1 MTLEGKDLYAYRAG
15 FREWLYQRAQANH
28 KESVG
33 LLHITFTL
41 ADAEIGGT
49 VISDHDPAYLARRI
63 ESAATRSTIDCFAV
77 LEFGKRGSHR
87 IHAHMLAD
95 DSFEARRLGA
105 AWTESHLGMTVT
117 NEVTD
122 LIGVV
127 TYVTKSIGPDSLFV
141 VTGRYRH
148 DGGVGSW
155 LTRTGATRLP
165 GQDGAAAI
173 AGATLD
179 RARAAAA
186 AAIVAG
192 ERRTGSRTATPKL
205 TGMGGGSIDNAST
218 E

>member
-15 FREWLYQRAQANH
+15 FREWLYQRAQANR
-28 KESVG
+28 KIGVG

-49 VISDHDPAYLARRI
+49 VISDHDPEYLKRRI
-63 ESAATRSTIDCFAV
+63 ESAALRSTIDSFAV
-77 LEFGKRGSHR
+77 PEFGKRGSHR

-105 AWTESHLGMTVT
+105 DWTASHLGMTVT

-141 VTGRYRH
+141 VTGRYRDNAPENGAPWH
-148 DGGVGSW
+148 TVTGGVI
-155 LTRTGATRLP
+155 
-165 GQDGAAAI
+165 GAAATALWDGAI
-173 AGATLD
+173 ARSSAAT
-179 RARAAAA
+179 AIAAADKA
-186 AAIVAG
+186 
-192 ERRTGSRTATPKL
+192 TGSRTATPEL
-205 TGMGGGSIDNAST
+205 TGMAGHC
-218 E
+218 